1 MDVLDYIRERRKKG
15 PLHMCLLDP
24 DKLEPEKNAE
34 LAAKAAKF
42 GSDAIM
48 VGGSHGNVY
57 GERLNNTVKLI
68 KENVAVPTHS
78 KQQTSS
84 ANIIGDE
91 ESRLPVILFP
101 NSAQQLSPE
110 ADALFFMS
118 LFNSRSPQYLIGEQS
133 KGSLLVKKYGL
144 EPLSMAYLIV
154 ESGVTTSAGYTGDV
168 NPIPREKPEF
178 VLGYALAAKYFG
190 MKFIYLEAGSGA
202 KQTVPDEM
210 IKTVKESLGQ
220 DMLLIVGG
228 GIRDP
233 ETAREKVAAGA
244 DIIVTGT
251 IAEDDQDALE
261 KIIKAIKVPKGL

>member
-1 MDVLDYIRERRKKG
+1 MNILNYIQERRKKG
-15 PLHMCLLDP
+15 PLHFTLLDP

-57 GERLNNTVKLI
+57 GERLNNTVKLV
-68 KENVAVPTHS
+68 KEKS
-78 KQQTSS
+78 K
-84 ANIIGDE
+84 
-91 ESRLPVILFP
+91 LPVILFP

-154 ESGVTTSAGYTGDV
+154 ESGVTTSAGYTGAV

-178 VLGYALAAKYFG
+178 ALGYALAAKYFG

-251 IAEDDQDALE
+251 IAEDDQDALG
-261 KIIKAIKVPKGL
+261 KIIRAVKGD